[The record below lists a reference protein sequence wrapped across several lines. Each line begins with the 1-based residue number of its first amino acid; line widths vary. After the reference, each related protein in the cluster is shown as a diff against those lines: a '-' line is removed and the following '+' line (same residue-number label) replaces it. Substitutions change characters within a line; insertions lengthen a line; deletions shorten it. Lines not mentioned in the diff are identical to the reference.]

1 MAEDKRVSAA
11 AAADFVGTPDAPQ
24 LLQRAWKLGLF
35 RLQGVRPGDSGPVE
49 IPATEGG
56 RIDFVAS
63 AVGHG
68 ALFTTYR
75 NVTLAWA
82 DVERLAQADFER
94 ELRKASTPAS
104 PPTEQAPQ
112 STSSAA
118 NVRNLS
124 SAEFGRAGGKKSAEI
139 RRARRKWIPHAT
151 KLAKAAC
158 LREPTASHARI
169 ANLIADD
176 WELPEVDYP
185 GSRWLSG
192 FVSKLRTSGQLPKK
206 SGKPRK

>member
-1 MAEDKRVSAA
+1 MAKDQRVSVAD
-11 AAADFVGTPDAPQ
+11 AADFFGTPDARR
-24 LLQRAWKLGLF
+24 LIQRLWREGAF
-35 RLQGVRPGDSGPVE
+35 RLHGVRPGESEPVE
-49 IPATEGG
+49 IPAKEGG

-63 AVGHG
+63 AVGYG

-94 ELRKASTPAS
+94 ELREASGPAS
-104 PPTEQAPQ
+104 PSSQQAPQ

-118 NVRNLS
+118 TARNLS

-139 RRARRKWIPHAT
+139 RRARRKWVPHAT

-169 ANLIADD
+169 ANLVADD

-192 FVSKLRTSGQLPKK
+192 FVSKLRTSGQLPKNK
-206 SGKPRK
+206 RQT